1 MDEYKSLKELQ
12 EALIPAFNV
21 KLRILKS
28 KGIDNISKD
37 DIWNYLRIN
46 RWEKA
51 TNLGISEMVSDII
64 NVNELDINSYIKK
77 NNI

>member
-1 MDEYKSLKELQ
+1 MDEYKSLKELH

-28 KGIDNISKD
+28 KGINNISKD

-46 RWEKA
+46 KWEKA

-64 NVNELDINSYIKK
+64 NVNELAINDYLKK
-77 NNI
+77 TNI